1 MMHRERNGWS
11 HRLML
16 SHLLRLCY
24 ASHSN
29 CQFPVRHPRVSKHC
43 DKYLKTL
50 LFLSHKQTDH
60 IYRSK
65 YGLPILSPTKN
76 KLPHLLPAP
85 YASRQDEHASF
96 HRKRST
102 HTWERLTSGSLS
114 SPDASPELNYHL
126 AKEPEPSSNELY
138 LCHMYQLWSRD

>member
-16 SHLLRLCY
+16 SHLLRLCC

-29 CQFPVRHPRVSKHC
+29 CQFPVRHPRVSRHC
-43 DKYLKTL
+43 EKYLKTH

-65 YGLPILSPTKN
+65 YGLSILTLHYKEQTPASTTHPDKTSM
-76 KLPHLLPAP
+76 LPFT
-85 YASRQDEHASF
+85 E
-96 HRKRST
+96 ST
-102 HTWERLTSGSLS
+102 HLRDRERLTSGSLS
-114 SPDASPELNYHL
+114 SPHASPELNYHL